1 MARKTPPKTTK
12 PMRLN
17 FIVPVELQRAFKAAT
32 AARGESMTDVLLAFI
47 EDYVSGKIP
56 PRKPKQ

>member
-1 MARKTPPKTTK
+1 MAKKTPPKTAS

-17 FIVPVELQRAFKAAT
+17 FIVPVELQRAFKAKT
-32 AARGESMTDVLLAFI
+32 AERGESMTDVLLAFL
-47 EDYVSGKIP
+47 EDYVAGKIP